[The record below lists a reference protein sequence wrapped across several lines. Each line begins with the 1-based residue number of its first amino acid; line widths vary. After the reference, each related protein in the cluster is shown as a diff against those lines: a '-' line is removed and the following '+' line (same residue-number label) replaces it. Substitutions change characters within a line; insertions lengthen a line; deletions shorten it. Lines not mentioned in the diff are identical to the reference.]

1 MTKIYLEC
9 INSRSKKFYE
19 IEIKNKS
26 VNMSYGKINGKEKN
40 LNKKFET
47 KPTAEHFY
55 NKKLKSKLKEYSL
68 ATKRYEQLKILFD
81 S

>member
-19 IEIKNKS
+19 IELKNKS
-26 VNMSYGKINGKEKN
+26 VNMSFGKINGKEKY
-40 LNKKFET
+40 LNKKFED
-47 KPTAEHFY
+47 KPTATNFY
-55 NKKLKSKLKEYSL
+55 QKKLNSKLKTYSVSK
-68 ATKRYEQLKILFD
+68 KRFEQLRILFD